1 MESQLNPNLEPEQAV
16 QNAAETVSNE
26 CNNEATS
33 VEVPAQEVPTAEP
46 EQVTEPILAD
56 MPAAEPTEAIE
67 PNEEEEEGISDT
79 MFDNYTKQEVTQ
91 ALEELLAE
99 QHVSKI
105 KKQVSLLRSRF
116 LQLLKEDKDQ
126 ALHTFLANDGN
137 KEDFKYEPDEIDQR
151 FDAAFG
157 RYKAA
162 KNKYAEEVEKEKENN
177 LHKKQALLEE
187 LRVLVDSEESLK
199 QIYDRFKEI
208 QSTWKEIG
216 AVPQANVND
225 LWQNYHFYV
234 EKFFNKIK
242 INRELRDLDMKK
254 NLERKLEICEKTE
267 ALLLEPSIMK
277 SFKQLQQYHQE
288 WKESGAV
295 EEDKKDELWNR
306 FKAASDQI
314 NQKRKDYY
322 DSIAKEQEMNYQAKL
337 ALCEQIDALM
347 AQDYKSSLKQ
357 MNATGEQINELFKT
371 WKTLGPAPKNVH
383 DEIWNRFRTAMTT
396 YFEDRKEYFKKN
408 KEEQVNNYNL
418 KLNLCM
424 QAEAIALRKDW
435 KKATADLL
443 QLQQEWKTIGT
454 VSRKQS
460 EALWT
465 RFRKAC
471 DDFFAAKAEFYKD
484 ITAGIA
490 ENLAKKQAL
499 IQKVKDYVMVD
510 NKAENFEALKAFQ
523 REWTEIGYTAQADK
537 DRIWEEFRAAIGQ
550 RFEELKSKA
559 KFDSAENFANRV
571 SEAGQNGL
579 NSIKNEL
586 KDKIA
591 KLSNEVSLLENN
603 IGFFAHSKNADV
615 LKNQFQ
621 EKINRYKD
629 EIAELKEK
637 LAKVDEEIKAAK
649 APKQSESTQE

>member
-1 MESQLNPNLEPEQAV
+1 MESQLNPNSEPEQAMQNVENTISTEQVNQETEVSQEESPAQETLSEETAPV
-16 QNAAETVSNE
+16 QEHTPATEDNEVSNE
-26 CNNEATS
+26 DA
-33 VEVPAQEVPTAEP
+33 
-46 EQVTEPILAD
+46 
-56 MPAAEPTEAIE
+56 
-67 PNEEEEEGISDT
+67 EEEIPETI
-79 MFDNYTKQEVTQ
+79 FDNCSKLEITQ
-91 ALEELLAE
+91 ALEELLFE

-116 LQLLKEDKDQ
+116 LQILKEDKDQ
-126 ALHTFLANDGN
+126 ALQSFLADGGN
-137 KEDFKYEPDEIDQR
+137 KEDFKYEPDEIDRR
-151 FDAAFG
+151 FDSAFG
-157 RYKAA
+157 RYKVA
-162 KNKYAEEVEKEKENN
+162 KNKYAEELEKEKVSN
-177 LHKKQALLEE
+177 LTKKQALLEE
-187 LRVLVDSEESLK
+187 LRVLVDSEDSLK

-208 QSTWKEIG
+208 QNEWKEIG
-216 AVPQANVND
+216 AVPQANSND

-277 SFKQLQQYHQE
+277 SFKLLQQYHQE

-306 FKAASDQI
+306 FKTASDQI
-314 NQKRKDYY
+314 NLKRKEYY
-322 DSIAKEQEMNYQAKL
+322 DKIAQEQEMNYQAKL
-337 ALCEQIDALM
+337 ALCEQIEALI

-357 MNATGEQINELFKT
+357 MNATGEKIDELFKT
-371 WKTLGPAPKNVH
+371 WKTLGPAPKKVH
-383 DEIWNRFRTAMTT
+383 DEVWNRFRTAMTT
-396 YFEDRKEYFKKN
+396 YYEDKKEYFKKN

-435 KKATADLL
+435 KKATAELL
-443 QLQQEWKTIGT
+443 QLQQEWKNIGS

-471 DDFFAAKAEFYKD
+471 DDFFAAKSDFYKD
-484 ITAGIA
+484 INTNIA

-510 NKAENFEALKAFQ
+510 NKEENFENLKAFQ

-537 DRIWEEFRAAIGQ
+537 DKIWEEFRTVIGQ
-550 RFEELKSKA
+550 RFDELRAKVKEEQEEIFTNRINETQSLGSLKNIQKQL
-559 KFDSAENFANRV
+559 KEKIKKLTP
-571 SEAGQNGL
+571 EL
-579 NSIKNEL
+579 N
-586 KDKIA
+586 
-591 KLSNEVSLLENN
+591 LLENN
-603 IGFFAHSKNADV
+603 IEFFSHSKNADT
-615 LKNQFQ
+615 LKNQVQ
-621 EKINRYKD
+621 EKIDGLKK
-629 EIAELKEK
+629 ELEDLTNNLKKVEQKIKEEK
-637 LAKVDEEIKAAK
+637 EQASQET
-649 APKQSESTQE
+649 SENKE